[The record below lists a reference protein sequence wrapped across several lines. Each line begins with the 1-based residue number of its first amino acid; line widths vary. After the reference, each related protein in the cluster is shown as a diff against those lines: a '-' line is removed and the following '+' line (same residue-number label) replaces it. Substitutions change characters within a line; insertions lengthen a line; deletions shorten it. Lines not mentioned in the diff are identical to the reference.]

1 MTMRENIDESVK
13 RMGKGMQGKKFL
25 FPALALV
32 LLLLAGILYFSC
44 SGEKKFGSSD
54 TLTTYEVFDSLTT
67 ILPKGSEVIA
77 RFPDKERH
85 CMYYQNSGMLY
96 YFDGKQ
102 KNLEEVTISG
112 IPNGNIVSSRLD
124 AEEKYIMIVVKV
136 GNLNKL
142 FRLNTFNRNV
152 VDMDKTVEIEKDE
165 AKDEEEK
172 KPTKTKKKET
182 VSEEQPVAEPKPEP
196 ERDGVLQDVMEELP
210 APSHEPAGE

>member
-1 MTMRENIDESVK
+1 MRENIGESVRRIGRGMLGK
-13 RMGKGMQGKKFL
+13 RFL
-25 FPALALV
+25 YTTIAVEV
-32 LLLLAGILYFSC
+32 LLLVAILYFSC

-85 CMYYQNSGMLY
+85 CMYYQNSGLLY

-112 IPNGNIVSSRLD
+112 IPNGNVVSARLD

-142 FRLNTFNRNV
+142 FRLNTYNRNV
-152 VDMDKTVEIEKDE
+152 VDMDKTVDSGN
-165 AKDEEEK
+165 D
-172 KPTKTKKKET
+172 P
-182 VSEEQPVAEPKPEP
+182 
-196 ERDGVLQDVMEELP
+196 RFGHHP
-210 APSHEPAGE
+210 AFARNRRPDQK

>member
-1 MTMRENIDESVK
+1 MTMRENIGESV
-13 RMGKGMQGKKFL
+13 RRIGKGMLGKRFL
-25 FPALALV
+25 YTTIAVEV
-32 LLLLAGILYFSC
+32 LLLVAILYFSC

-85 CMYYQNSGMLY
+85 CMYYQNSGLLY

-112 IPNGNIVSSRLD
+112 IPNGNVVSARLD

-142 FRLNTFNRNV
+142 FRLNTYNRNV

-165 AKDEEEK
+165 VNDEEEK
-172 KPTKTKKKET
+172 KPTKTRKKET
-182 VSEEQPVAEPKPEP
+182 TSEEQPVAEPKPEP

-210 APSHEPAGE
+210 APSQESNGE

>member
-172 KPTKTKKKET
+172 KPTKTRKKET
-182 VSEEQPVAEPKPEP
+182 SSEEQPVAEPKPEP

-210 APSHEPAGE
+210 APSQESNGE

>member
-1 MTMRENIDESVK
+1 MTMRENIGKSVRRIGRGMLGK
-13 RMGKGMQGKKFL
+13 RFL
-25 FPALALV
+25 YTTIAVEV
-32 LLLLAGILYFSC
+32 LLLVAILYFSC

-85 CMYYQNSGMLY
+85 CMYYQNSGLLY

-112 IPNGNIVSSRLD
+112 IPNGNVVSARLD

-142 FRLNTFNRNV
+142 FRLNTYNRNV
-152 VDMDKTVEIEKDE
+152 VDMDKTVEIEKEE

-172 KPTKTKKKET
+172 KPTKTRKRET
-182 VSEEQPVAEPKPEP
+182 TSEEQPVAEPKPAP
-196 ERDGVLQDVMEELP
+196 EREGVLQDVMEELP
-210 APSHEPAGE
+210 APSHESNGE